1 MGIKGVNRNTDKY
14 LLRSTGQYKHLWF
27 PQSLKSKQTSME
39 EAAWFPRVTEFDTR
53 SQTKRRVAAR
63 VAIHR
68 EDPSTAGPVHPPI
81 KTKHR
86 WGGKQV
92 KKQHL

>member
-1 MGIKGVNRNTDKY
+1 
-14 LLRSTGQYKHLWF
+14 
-27 PQSLKSKQTSME
+27 ME
-39 EAAWFPRVTEFDTR
+39 EAAWFPRVTDFDTR

-86 WGGKQV
+86 WDGKQV